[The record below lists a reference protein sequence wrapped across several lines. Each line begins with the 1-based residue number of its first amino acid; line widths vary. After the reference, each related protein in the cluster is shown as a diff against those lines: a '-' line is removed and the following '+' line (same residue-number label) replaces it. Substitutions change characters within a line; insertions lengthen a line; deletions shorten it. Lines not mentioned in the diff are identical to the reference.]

1 MSGPVRTRRAD
12 YAEQT
17 RRAIIDAARTLFAE
31 RGFFG
36 TKIDEVAE
44 LARVAPGTVY
54 AIGGK
59 QGLLRI
65 LVGEWAEAP
74 VLQESLEQLSGLRDA
89 GEVLALVASSSRK
102 VREDHGAVI
111 RVLLA
116 TAPHD
121 ETAADGLRSSTQR
134 YRATLTAVAEH
145 LSALGGL
152 AEGVD
157 VGRAADVLWFY
168 FGYSGYLT
176 LTEDNGW
183 SLPEAEQWLLAQCG
197 RTLLR
202 RS

>member
-1 MSGPVRTRRAD
+1 MDSPARNRRAV

-17 RRAIIDAARTLFAE
+17 RRAIVDAARTLFAQ

-54 AIGGK
+54 ALGGK

-65 LVGEWAEAP
+65 LVDEWADAP
-74 VLQESLEQLSGLRDA
+74 VLRESLDRLNDLRDA
-89 GEVLALVASSSRK
+89 TEVLTLVASASRK
-102 VREDHGAVI
+102 VREDHGTVI

-121 ETAADGLRSSTQR
+121 QTAADGLRSSTER

-145 LSALGGL
+145 LFALGDL
-152 AEGVD
+152 VEGID
-157 VGRAADVLWFY
+157 AGQATDVLWFY
-168 FGYSGYLT
+168 FGYTGYFT

-183 SLPEAEQWLLAQCG
+183 SLPKAEQWLLAQCA

-202 RS
+202 HS